1 MAPTALSDDT
11 CLCVGL
17 ISRTAFSRECTLH
30 HLATRS
36 DVRPMDLGSGG
47 PETMERARSL
57 DPDIVLVDL
66 PPGDARI
73 LVGDLLEAAPGTRP
87 VALHRSLEPDDLL
100 RLAEAGFV
108 GFISNECGL
117 REVLVELRAVLRQ
130 EPSCPPRLAG
140 ALIRSIR
147 KRAPQESG
155 HPADRLA
162 GLTARER
169 QVAAYL
175 ARGDSNK
182 EIANALHIESG
193 TVKNHVHKILGKMGL
208 RHRWELIAIAY
219 GPDPLIPR

>member
-1 MAPTALSDDT
+1 MAPTALSDDA
-11 CLCVGL
+11 CLCVGF
-17 ISRTAFSRECTLH
+17 ISRTAFSRECTLY

-36 DVRPMDLGSGG
+36 DVRPVDLGAGG
-47 PETMERARSL
+47 PETMERARSH

-66 PPGDARI
+66 PPGDARL
-73 LVGDLLEAAPGTRP
+73 LVEDLLEAAPGTRP
-87 VALHRSLEPDDLL
+87 VALHRSLEPEDLL
-100 RLAEAGFV
+100 QLAEAGFV
-108 GFISNECGL
+108 GFISSECGL

-140 ALIRSIR
+140 ALIRSIH
-147 KRAPQESG
+147 KRVPQEPG
-155 HPADRLA
+155 PPDRLA

-193 TVKNHVHKILGKMGL
+193 TVKNHVHKILGKLGL
-208 RHRWELIAIAY
+208 RHRWELIAIAAA
-219 GPDPLIPR
+219 PDPLLPR